1 MTVGLDKSG
10 PSRNLSSQARGDSLR
25 LRGVDG
31 QRWYDEGPYGDDA
44 NRYGAL
50 DGGRYA
56 QPEEFSPYA
65 DQPPTYNEQAPSAP
79 VRRSRGPQ
87 QRRGKR
93 SGLMIPDVPGYDDA
107 GTTYEGAVFDA
118 PDQGGYDG
126 PDLDD
131 DPVRLTA
138 LDRQELRE
146 RSRERGVPSGPPAPP
161 PPAGP
166 GTVFHAPTTA
176 IQAPPIHAPAQAA
189 PAATYRS
196 RRPGVAALLA
206 LGGVVAELILIKVLL
221 ANLFDSTSAA
231 ISGTIGALFAIA
243 GVPMVIIGLYGLATG
258 AATASGPQ
266 TGRAWLRTPL
276 AYLPVGL
283 ILIIAAGLAA

>member
-10 PSRNLSSQARGDSLR
+10 PSRNVSSQPRDDSPR

-31 QRWYDEGPYGDDA
+31 QRWYDEGPYGDDS

-56 QPEEFSPYA
+56 QPDEFSPYA

-93 SGLMIPDVPGYDDA
+93 SGLMIPDVAGYDGGYDDA

-176 IQAPPIHAPAQAA
+176 IHAPAIHAPAQVA

-196 RRPGVAALLA
+196 RRPGVA
-206 LGGVVAELILIKVLL
+206 VA
-221 ANLFDSTSAA
+221 A
-231 ISGTIGALFAIA
+231 GARRCA
-243 GVPMVIIGLYGLATG
+243 GRADPDQG
-258 AATASGPQ
+258 AAREPLRFHVGSDLRDHRGAVRDRRRADGDHRAVRPRDRSGDR
-266 TGRAWLRTPL
+266 GRSAD
-276 AYLPVGL
+276 
-283 ILIIAAGLAA
+283 AAGRGCGRRSRTCRSV

>member
-1 MTVGLDKSG
+1 
-10 PSRNLSSQARGDSLR
+10 
-25 LRGVDG
+25 VDG
-31 QRWYDEGPYGDDA
+31 QRWYDEGPYGDDS

-65 DQPPTYNEQAPSAP
+65 DQPPAYNEQASNAP
-79 VRRSRGPQ
+79 MRRSRGPQ

-93 SGLMIPDVPGYDDA
+93 SGLVIPDVPGYDDA

-118 PDQGGYDG
+118 PDQGGYDA

-161 PPAGP
+161 PPAGH

-176 IQAPPIHAPAQAA
+176 IQAPAIQAPAIQAQAAQVA

-206 LGGVVAELILIKVLL
+206 FGGVVAELILIKVLL

>member
-1 MTVGLDKSG
+1 M
-10 PSRNLSSQARGDSLR
+10 
-25 LRGVDG
+25 DG
-31 QRWYDEGPYGDDA
+31 QRWYDEGPYGDDS

-65 DQPPTYNEQAPSAP
+65 DQPPAYNEQAPNAP
-79 VRRSRGPQ
+79 MRRSRGPQ

-93 SGLMIPDVPGYDDA
+93 SGLVIPDVPGYDDA

-118 PDQGGYDG
+118 PDQGGYDA

-176 IQAPPIHAPAQAA
+176 IQAPAIQAPAIQAQAAQVA